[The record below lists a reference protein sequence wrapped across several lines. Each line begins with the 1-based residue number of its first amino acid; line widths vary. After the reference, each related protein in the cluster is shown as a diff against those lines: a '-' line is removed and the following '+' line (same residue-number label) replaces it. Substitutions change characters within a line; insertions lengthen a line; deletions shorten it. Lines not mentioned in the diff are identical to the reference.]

1 MELLTTYFDIIIAI
15 SIVVALSVLLHI
27 SRKVNFLIKKDYD
40 ERIPERLHLMEEEL
54 EHYIARSKRRLD
66 IFRKVIDG
74 FDHIV
79 QNVKGIIAEE
89 EQEELTKV
97 IHEDKKEL
105 LEEQEKKEAEV
116 IRIDQEISKP

>member
-1 MELLTTYFDIIIAI
+1 MELLTTYFDVIIVI
-15 SIVVALSVLLHI
+15 SVVVALSVLFRI
-27 SRKVNFLIKKDYD
+27 SRQVNRLIKKDND
-40 ERIPERLHLMEEEL
+40 ERIPERLRLMEEEL
-54 EHYIARSKRRLD
+54 EHYITRSKRRLD

-97 IHEDKKEL
+97 IHEDKKDL
-105 LEEQEKKEAEV
+105 LQEEEKKEAEV
-116 IRIDQEISKP
+116 IRIDKEFS

>member
-1 MELLTTYFDIIIAI
+1 MELLTTYFDVIIVI
-15 SIVVALSVLLHI
+15 SVVVALSVLFRI
-27 SRKVNFLIKKDYD
+27 SRQVNRLIKKDNE
-40 ERIPERLHLMEEEL
+40 ERIPERLRIMEEEL
-54 EHYIARSKRRLD
+54 EHYITRSKRRLD

-97 IHEDKKEL
+97 IHEDKKDL
-105 LEEQEKKEAEV
+105 LQEEEKKEAEV
-116 IRIDQEISKP
+116 IRIDKEFS